1 MFPVDIDSGE
11 MFAGAGLVFI
21 VTGLIGG
28 FIRFRHM
35 CRPFSER
42 EEYFYPARKQVT
54 VFYAAVAMLFP
65 YVLAPENAGVW
76 TYVRI
81 WGIIYYPTG
90 FTLLIRRYFDN
101 FGKGNK
107 VMWGVFL
114 SVPTLFLT
122 ALLIALLAGG
132 DRWIAE
138 HSQELYV
145 AAGVLSV
152 VLNCVM
158 AGVLACLKRM
168 IDRFNTEN
176 YSNEDDFPYSFARM
190 MVIMP
195 LAWIFGMWAVFLSG
209 SHWAKFAVDILA
221 SVWMVSFLCIIL
233 HPQRIKMPKTIDE
246 TTLVLERE
254 SEEEIRKIEN
264 CRQSAGDAGCA
275 EVEPAVKERV
285 LSVIRRR
292 FREPHLLKSD
302 VLLDVGNGDMGKA
315 SHFVAG
321 VGYYNLVN
329 MFRLEYARLYK
340 EAHPNAKQ
348 EEIAEEAG
356 FSSRT
361 AYYKAKKYVGK
372 IDPEIVKGVS
382 LAERAV

>member
-1 MFPVDIDSGE
+1 

-21 VTGLIGG
+21 VTGLICG
-28 FIRFRHM
+28 FVRFRHC
-35 CRPFSER
+35 CRPFSEH
-42 EEYFYPARKQVT
+42 EEYFYPARKQVA

-132 DRWIAE
+132 DRWIAG
-138 HSQELYV
+138 HSRELCI
-145 AAGVLSV
+145 AAGALSFVLT
-152 VLNCVM
+152 CVM

-221 SVWMVSFLCIIL
+221 SVWMVRFLCIIL

-275 EVEPAVKERV
+275 EVDPAVKERV

-292 FREPHLLKSD
+292 FREPHLLKSE

-361 AYYKAKKYVGK
+361 AYYKAKKYVGE
-372 IDPEIVKGVS
+372 IDSEIVKGVS

>member
-1 MFPVDIDSGE
+1 
-11 MFAGAGLVFI
+11 
-21 VTGLIGG
+21 
-28 FIRFRHM
+28 
-35 CRPFSER
+35 
-42 EEYFYPARKQVT
+42 
-54 VFYAAVAMLFP
+54 
-65 YVLAPENAGVW
+65 
-76 TYVRI
+76 
-81 WGIIYYPTG
+81 
-90 FTLLIRRYFDN
+90 
-101 FGKGNK
+101 
-107 VMWGVFL
+107 
-114 SVPTLFLT
+114 
-122 ALLIALLAGG
+122 
-132 DRWIAE
+132 
-138 HSQELYV
+138 
-145 AAGVLSV
+145 
-152 VLNCVM
+152 M

-285 LSVIRRR
+285 LAVIRRR
-292 FREPHLLKSD
+292 FREPHLLKSE

-361 AYYKAKKYVGK
+361 AYYKAKKYVGE